1 MFLFQDS
8 IKIES
13 KLLWEST
20 RGIFIYFPRKEIDDT
35 GNDRH
40 LSLSSLPIHKK
51 KRKGFENLSLK
62 SICRKIEWKNK

>member
-13 KLLWEST
+13 KLLWENT

-40 LSLSSLPIHKK
+40 LSLSSLPIHIK
-51 KRKGFENLSLK
+51 KGFENPCPK